1 MPRILSTLNIMLMW
15 RINMF
20 MKSCLDM
27 LHDYGCGV
35 TSNVIKSNAGTNA
48 AMEIRL

>member
-1 MPRILSTLNIMLMW
+1 MEKLPSTADDRCIF
-15 RINMF
+15 NMF
-20 MKSCLDM
+20 MKSRLDM